1 MDFLSLQAILHPKK
15 VAISD
20 LTSERSWT
28 YQQLNEY
35 VFQTVTWFS
44 KQGLEAGDRISCIA
58 KNRAEI
64 VVLSLACGRAGVL
77 FVPLN
82 WRLSKKEIH
91 IVLKDC
97 APKLLLCDNVADNLD
112 VNYVDIN
119 ELTDLVKGLSP
130 ANYSKRYY
138 ECASLILYTSGTT
151 GTPKGVI
158 HSEASIMETTLN
170 MCLLAYVDDNSVF
183 LCESPM
189 FHVIGLIS
197 SIRPVLYVGG
207 TILISDGFV
216 PTRTLSRLCDRA
228 LKITH
233 YFCVPQMANI
243 LRQQP
248 DFAPEKLQHL
258 KAILTGGAPHPE
270 VQIRQWLGDG
280 IPIVDGYGMSEA
292 GTIFHMPFDIQ
303 IIDEKAGFVGVPGHR
318 IETRIA
324 DTNGNETLD
333 GVPGE
338 VQIKGKNLFLG
349 IWNNPELYQQCF
361 TKDGWFK
368 TGDVAV
374 KDVGGFHRIVDRIKD
389 MFISGGE
396 NVYPVEIESIGVID
410 EQILECALIGVPD
423 QKWGEVGCLFV
434 VQVDRVQTLNEEALL
449 STLGNSLARYK
460 LPKYIEILDQLPR
473 TGAGKVRK
481 NILKDIYNKRKK
493 LLC

>member
-1 MDFLSLQAILHPKK
+1 
-15 VAISD
+15 
-20 LTSERSWT
+20 
-28 YQQLNEY
+28 
-35 VFQTVTWFS
+35 
-44 KQGLEAGDRISCIA
+44 
-58 KNRAEI
+58 
-64 VVLSLACGRAGVL
+64 
-77 FVPLN
+77 
-82 WRLSKKEIH
+82 
-91 IVLKDC
+91 
-97 APKLLLCDNVADNLD
+97 
-112 VNYVDIN
+112 
-119 ELTDLVKGLSP
+119 
-130 ANYSKRYY
+130 
-138 ECASLILYTSGTT
+138 
-151 GTPKGVI
+151 
-158 HSEASIMETTLN
+158 ME
-170 MCLLAYVDDNSVF
+170 
-183 LCESPM
+183 P
-189 FHVIGLIS
+189 
-197 SIRPVLYVGG
+197 
-207 TILISDGFV
+207 
-216 PTRTLSRLCDRA
+216 
-228 LKITH
+228 
-233 YFCVPQMANI
+233 
-243 LRQQP
+243 
-248 DFAPEKLQHL
+248 
-258 KAILTGGAPHPE
+258 PHPE

-368 TGDVAV
+368 TGDIAV